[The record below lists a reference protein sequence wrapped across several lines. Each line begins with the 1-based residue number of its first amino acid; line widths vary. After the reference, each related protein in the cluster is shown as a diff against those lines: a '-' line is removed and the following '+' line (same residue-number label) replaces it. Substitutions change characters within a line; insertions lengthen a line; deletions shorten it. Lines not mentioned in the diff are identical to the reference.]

1 MGSMKVDLVTVE
13 LASGDVHENLRIT
26 VGDRLRLEEVG
37 RTNGWKVG
45 HSDSTHLVEQQAF
58 LAYAVLKRLGLYIG
72 GFETFRN
79 TDVVDLQIQNGAA
92 ELGDPTPAVAG
103 ID

>member
-13 LASGDVHENLRIT
+13 VSSGEVHQDMRIT

-45 HSDSTHLVEQQAF
+45 QPDSTHLIEQQTF
-58 LAYAVLKRLGLYIG
+58 LAYAVMKRRGLYAG

-79 TDVVDLQIQNGAA
+79 QDLVDLEIQNGVA

-103 ID
+103 TD